1 MKRLQNRI
9 AESRFALP
17 VTAVLM
23 LAVWFLMGLDG
34 EQSKVK
40 LLLFAL
46 STYLMV
52 ELNNRNALVRIYS
65 RMVSCSFLVLM
76 TMAANILTDIS
87 VWVVQLCMIV
97 TLTILLQC
105 YQDKRT
111 QGRMFYAFF
120 FIGVAS
126 VFFIQ
131 ILFFVPFLWILIC
144 TNLMAFSV
152 RGLLASFL
160 GIIMP
165 YWFWAGYLIYCGD
178 IQVLIEHVLSITN
191 FEPLFHFENL
201 SEHTVVTFFFI
212 TLMAF
217 IGIVHFLRNSYK
229 DKIRTRMIY
238 EIIILLTLIVFT
250 FIILQPQHIEV
261 LLGIMLINASVL
273 IAHYIALTR
282 TWLTNVSFAV
292 IVMLSVALMVYNIWM
307 PSLLF

>member
-23 LAVWFLMGLDG
+23 LAVWLIMGFDA
-34 EQSKVK
+34 ESAKIR

-52 ELNNRNALVRIYS
+52 ELNNRNALIRMYS
-65 RMVSCSFLVLM
+65 RMVSCSFLVLT

-87 VWVVQLCMIV
+87 VWVVQLCMV
-97 TLTILLQC
+97 STLTILFQC

-126 VFFIQ
+126 MFFIQ

-144 TNLMAFSV
+144 TNLMAFSM
-152 RGLLASFL
+152 RGMLASFL

-165 YWFWAGYLIYCGD
+165 YWFWAGYLMYYGD
-178 IQVLIEHVLSITN
+178 IRVLFSHIMSIADFRPVFQ
-191 FEPLFHFENL
+191 FESLN
-201 SEHTVVTFFFI
+201 EHTAVTFVFI
-212 TLMAF
+212 SVMAI
-217 IGIVHFLRNSYK
+217 IGTAHFLRNSYK

-250 FIILQPQHIEV
+250 FIILQPQHIEM
-261 LLGIMLINASVL
+261 LLGIMLINTSVL
-273 IAHYIALTR
+273 IAHYIALTHTR
-282 TWLTNVSFAV
+282 MTNISFIV
-292 IVMLSVALMVYNIWM
+292 IILFAVALMAYNIWM